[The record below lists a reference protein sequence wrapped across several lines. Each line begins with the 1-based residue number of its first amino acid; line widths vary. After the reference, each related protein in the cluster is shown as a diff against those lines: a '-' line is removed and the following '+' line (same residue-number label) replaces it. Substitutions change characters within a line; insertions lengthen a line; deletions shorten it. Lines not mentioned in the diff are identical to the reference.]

1 LYRVPTK
8 SEKNCGGKGMKKG
21 FFNRKENGIICEILM
36 FKIKPLLD
44 CNGIIFIS
52 FQKIF
57 KNRIIF

>member
-1 LYRVPTK
+1 
-8 SEKNCGGKGMKKG
+8 MKKG